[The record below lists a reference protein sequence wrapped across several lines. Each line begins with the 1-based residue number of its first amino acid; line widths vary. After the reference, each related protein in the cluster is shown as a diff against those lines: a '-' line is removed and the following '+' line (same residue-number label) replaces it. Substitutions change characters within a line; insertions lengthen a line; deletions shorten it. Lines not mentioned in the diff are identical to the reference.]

1 VSKAHHVTCQSP
13 DRALLCEP
21 EKPSDTEI
29 MSRDEPCSPR
39 PRKRGSAPRVATP
52 AYCLLL
58 TAHCLFLPH
67 PSALTTPLA
76 SPPVLAYLTTVSYQV
91 FARKYRPQIFDDVL
105 GQDHVVQ
112 TLKNAIQ
119 QRRLAHA
126 YLFVGPRGTGK
137 TSTAR
142 ILAKALNCVHGPT
155 PTPCGVCDSC
165 REIALGISLDVLEID
180 GASNNSVDQVREL
193 RENVRFAPVR
203 GRYKVYIIDEVHM
216 LTQQA
221 FNALLKTLEEPPQHV
236 IFVFATTEPHKVL
249 PTILSRCQRFDL
261 HRIPPRVIA
270 EHLNFIATQE
280 GVTLSAAASNAIAA
294 AADGGLRD
302 AESMLDQLVAF
313 CGTSI
318 DEQQVLE
325 VFGLTAEQVVLDLSQ
340 AIITRESTKA
350 LQLIQAQQEAGK
362 DLSKLL
368 SDLLNFLR
376 SLLIAQVDASSLQD
390 EQSEKAKAVTA
401 DLKARLSTGQLLR
414 LMEILSEVE
423 PTLKWATNKKLH
435 LELAIIRAVQSLAE
449 VGFDQVLDALEELRQ
464 GPSNR
469 TPREKVES
477 AAVVIE
483 PARTMGTP
491 DFAPSSKLPDATSG
505 RLGTSENAGNAEAQP
520 ERVSE
525 KRTPIA
531 DENTTVEGVRMPET
545 PVIEPEMAG
554 TSSSSPEVGTQT
566 VETKAD
572 ERELSPAGTPD
583 LNQLWTNIVME
594 VRKSR
599 PLIQQYFT
607 VAVPITLLHHEL
619 RLGFSSQHGMAME
632 TLLRPNNRKYI
643 EQLLTERLG
652 EPTSI
657 RGETRDDLVPIVFP
671 EKTEPTTNAE
681 DNFKNDPLIQK
692 ALEIFQAEIQAA
704 D

>member
-1 VSKAHHVTCQSP
+1 
-13 DRALLCEP
+13 
-21 EKPSDTEI
+21 
-29 MSRDEPCSPR
+29 
-39 PRKRGSAPRVATP
+39 
-52 AYCLLL
+52 
-58 TAHCLFLPH
+58 
-67 PSALTTPLA
+67 
-76 SPPVLAYLTTVSYQV
+76 VSYQV

-142 ILAKALNCVHGPT
+142 ILAKALNCVQGPT

-193 RENVRFAPVR
+193 RDNVRFAPVR

-270 EHLNFIATQE
+270 QHLNFIATQE
-280 GVTLSAAASNAIAA
+280 GVTLSTAASNAIAI

-350 LQLIQAQQEAGK
+350 LHLIHAQQEAGK
-362 DLSKLL
+362 DVSKLL
-368 SDLLNFLR
+368 TDLLNFLR
-376 SLLIAQVDASSLQD
+376 SLLIAQVDAGSLHD
-390 EQSEKAKAVTA
+390 EQSEKAKAVTIS
-401 DLKARLSTGQLLR
+401 LKAKLNTGQLLR

-435 LELAIIRAVQSLAE
+435 LELAVIRAIQSLGE
-449 VGFDQVLDALEELRQ
+449 VGFDQVLDALEELRG
-464 GPSNR
+464 GPANPQPAGKSG
-469 TPREKVES
+469 TAPL
-477 AAVVIE
+477 VIH
-483 PARTMGTP
+483 PPGTP
-491 DFAPSSKLPDATSG
+491 GRPASPTKLTEFQTTAAK
-505 RLGTSENAGNAEAQP
+505 SENVRAEDEALSGKRPAISEEETTAEEPERPEAPAEA
-520 ERVSE
+520 V
-525 KRTPIA
+525 
-531 DENTTVEGVRMPET
+531 
-545 PVIEPEMAG
+545 G
-554 TSSSSPEVGTQT
+554 TSSRSSETTAQIKTETRIETKPEVKP
-566 VETKAD
+566 ETKTD
-572 ERELSPAGTPD
+572 EQELIPTDTAQD
-583 LNQLWTNIVME
+583 LNQLWIDIVTE

-599 PLIQQYFT
+599 PLIQEYFT
-607 VAVPITLLHHEL
+607 AAVPVSLLHNEL
-619 RLGFSSQHGMAME
+619 RLGFSSQQGMAME

-652 EPTSI
+652 TPTSI
-657 RGETRDDLVPIVFP
+657 KGETRDDLAPIVFP
-671 EKTEPTTNAE
+671 NKTEATANAE
-681 DNFKNDPLIQK
+681 NDFKNDPLIQK

>member
-1 VSKAHHVTCQSP
+1 
-13 DRALLCEP
+13 
-21 EKPSDTEI
+21 
-29 MSRDEPCSPR
+29 
-39 PRKRGSAPRVATP
+39 
-52 AYCLLL
+52 
-58 TAHCLFLPH
+58 
-67 PSALTTPLA
+67 
-76 SPPVLAYLTTVSYQV
+76 VSYQV

-193 RENVRFAPVR
+193 RDNVRFAPVR

-270 EHLNFIATQE
+270 NHLNFIATQE
-280 GVTLSAAASNAIAA
+280 GVTLSATAANAIAT

-350 LQLIQAQQEAGK
+350 LHLIHAQQEAGK

-368 SDLLNFLR
+368 TDLLNFLR
-376 SLLIAQVDASSLQD
+376 SLLIAQVDAGSLQD
-390 EQSEKAKAVTA
+390 EQSEKAKAVTTS
-401 DLKARLSTGQLLR
+401 LKAKLNTGQLLR

-435 LELAIIRAVQSLAE
+435 LELAVIRAIQSLAE
-449 VGFDQVLDALEELRQ
+449 VGFDQVLDALEGLRQ
-464 GPSNR
+464 GPANSRATGKSGTASLVIQPTRTTR
-469 TPREKVES
+469 TPEAPRSPGTSGNAANVNVANERPSEKQPAIAEEDITV
-477 AAVVIE
+477 AAVQTPE
-483 PARTMGTP
+483 P
-491 DFAPSSKLPDATSG
+491 
-505 RLGTSENAGNAEAQP
+505 
-520 ERVSE
+520 
-525 KRTPIA
+525 
-531 DENTTVEGVRMPET
+531 
-545 PVIEPEMAG
+545 PVIEPEGVTGTSPISSEMKTHETAG
-554 TSSSSPEVGTQT
+554 TSSRPWEATAQT
-566 VETKAD
+566 VETKTD
-572 ERELSPAGTPD
+572 GQELISTEPD
-583 LNQLWTNIVME
+583 LNQLWIDIVAE

-607 VAVPITLLHHEL
+607 AAVPVSLLHDEL
-619 RLGFSSQHGMAME
+619 RLGFGSQHGMAME

-643 EQLLTERLG
+643 EQLITERLG
-652 EPTSI
+652 KPTAI
-657 RGETRDDLVPIVFP
+657 RGELRDDLAPIVFP
-671 EKTEPTTNAE
+671 KNAE
-681 DNFKNDPLIQK
+681 AATNPETDFKNDPLIQK

>member
-1 VSKAHHVTCQSP
+1 
-13 DRALLCEP
+13 
-21 EKPSDTEI
+21 
-29 MSRDEPCSPR
+29 
-39 PRKRGSAPRVATP
+39 
-52 AYCLLL
+52 
-58 TAHCLFLPH
+58 
-67 PSALTTPLA
+67 
-76 SPPVLAYLTTVSYQV
+76 VSYQV

-142 ILAKALNCVHGPT
+142 ILAKAINCVQGPT
-155 PTPCGVCDSC
+155 PSPCGVCDSC

-193 RENVRFAPVR
+193 RDNVRFAPVR

-236 IFVFATTEPHKVL
+236 VFVFATTEPHKVL

-261 HRIPPRVIA
+261 HRIPPRIIA
-270 EHLNFIATQE
+270 KHLDYIATQE
-280 GVTLSAAASNAIAA
+280 GVTLSSLAANAIAA

-340 AIITRESTKA
+340 AIVTRESTKA
-350 LQLIQAQQEAGK
+350 LHLIQAQQEAGK

-368 SDLLNFLR
+368 TDLLNFFR

-390 EQSEKAKAVTA
+390 EQSEKATTVTTN
-401 DLKARLSTGQLLR
+401 LKTKLNTSQLLR

-435 LELAIIRAVQSLAE
+435 LELAAIRAIQSLAE
-449 VGFDQVLDALEELRQ
+449 VGFDQVLDALDGLRQ
-464 GPSNR
+464 TPSNPGPTGKTAGVAAKSVTPPATPARVVAAETDSPKR
-469 TPREKVES
+469 TVIPEERTSVEPVQ
-477 AAVVIE
+477 AERAVE
-483 PARTMGTP
+483 PA
-491 DFAPSSKLPDATSG
+491 
-505 RLGTSENAGNAEAQP
+505 
-520 ERVSE
+520 
-525 KRTPIA
+525 
-531 DENTTVEGVRMPET
+531 ET
-545 PVIEPEMAG
+545 PKSVA
-554 TSSSSPEVGTQT
+554 
-566 VETKAD
+566 VETKSGEAEPEPVETISGSSETKTD
-572 ERELSPAGTPD
+572 EQELIPTVDESPD
-583 LNQLWTNIVME
+583 INQLWIDIVTA
-594 VRKSR
+594 VRERR

-607 VAVPITLLHHEL
+607 AAVPVSLLHNEL
-619 RLGFSSQHGMAME
+619 KLGFPSDQSMAMQ
-632 TLLRPNNRKYI
+632 TLLRPNNRKFI
-643 EQLLTERLG
+643 EQLLTEKLG
-652 EPTSI
+652 RPTTI
-657 RGETRDDLVPIVFP
+657 GGEVRNDLAPIIFP
-671 EKTEPTTNAE
+671 EKTERTGNTE
-681 DNFKNDPLIQK
+681 DDFKNDPLIQK

>member
-1 VSKAHHVTCQSP
+1 
-13 DRALLCEP
+13 
-21 EKPSDTEI
+21 
-29 MSRDEPCSPR
+29 M
-39 PRKRGSAPRVATP
+39 
-52 AYCLLL
+52 
-58 TAHCLFLPH
+58 
-67 PSALTTPLA
+67 
-76 SPPVLAYLTTVSYQV
+76 
-91 FARKYRPQIFDDVL
+91 
-105 GQDHVVQ
+105 Q

-142 ILAKALNCVHGPT
+142 ILAKAINCVQGPT
-155 PTPCGVCDSC
+155 PSPCGVCDSC

-193 RENVRFAPVR
+193 RDNVRFAPVR

-236 IFVFATTEPHKVL
+236 VFVFATTEPHKVL

-261 HRIPPRVIA
+261 HRIPPRIIA
-270 EHLNFIATQE
+270 KHLNYIATQE
-280 GVTLSAAASNAIAA
+280 GVTLAAAAANAIAA

-340 AIITRESTKA
+340 AIVTRESTKA
-350 LQLIQAQQEAGK
+350 LHLIHAQQEAGK

-368 SDLLNFLR
+368 TDLLNFFR

-390 EQSEKAKAVTA
+390 EQSEKARTVTA
-401 DLKARLSTGQLLR
+401 NLKPKLNTSQLLR

-435 LELAIIRAVQSLAE
+435 LELAVIRAIQSLAE
-449 VGFDQVLDALEELRQ
+449 VGFDQVLDALDGLRQ
-464 GPSNR
+464 TPSNPR
-469 TPREKVES
+469 PQGKGPGVAAKSVTPP
-477 AAVVIE
+477 ATPAPVI
-483 PARTMGTP
+483 PAEVDSP
-491 DFAPSSKLPDATSG
+491 
-505 RLGTSENAGNAEAQP
+505 
-520 ERVSE
+520 
-525 KRTPIA
+525 KRTVIP
-531 DENTTVEGVRMPET
+531 EERTSVEPVQAERAVEPVET
-545 PVIEPEMAG
+545 PELVP
-554 TSSSSPEVGTQT
+554 
-566 VETKAD
+566 VETKSAEAEPEPVEPSAGSSETKVD
-572 ERELSPAGTPD
+572 EQELIPTVDETPD
-583 LNQLWTNIVME
+583 LNQLWIDIVTTGRE
-594 VRKSR
+594 RR
-599 PLIQQYFT
+599 PLIQQWLT
-607 VAVPITLLHHEL
+607 AAVPVSLLHNEFK
-619 RLGFSSQHGMAME
+619 LGFASDQSMAME
-632 TLLRPNNRKYI
+632 TLLRPNNRKFI
-643 EQLLTERLG
+643 EQLLTEKLG
-652 EPTSI
+652 QPTTI
-657 RGETRDDLVPIVFP
+657 RGEVRNDLAPIIFP
-671 EKTEPTTNAE
+671 EKTERTGNIE
-681 DNFKNDPLIQK
+681 DDFKNDPLIQK

>member
-1 VSKAHHVTCQSP
+1 
-13 DRALLCEP
+13 
-21 EKPSDTEI
+21 
-29 MSRDEPCSPR
+29 
-39 PRKRGSAPRVATP
+39 
-52 AYCLLL
+52 
-58 TAHCLFLPH
+58 
-67 PSALTTPLA
+67 
-76 SPPVLAYLTTVSYQV
+76 VSYQV

-142 ILAKALNCVHGPT
+142 ILAKALNCVQGPT

-193 RENVRFAPVR
+193 RDNVRFAPVR

-270 EHLNFIATQE
+270 QHLNFIATQE
-280 GVTLSAAASNAIAA
+280 GVTLSTAASNAIAI

-350 LQLIQAQQEAGK
+350 LHLIHAQQEAGK
-362 DLSKLL
+362 DVSKLL
-368 SDLLNFLR
+368 TDLLNFLR
-376 SLLIAQVDASSLQD
+376 SLLIAQVDAGSLQD
-390 EQSEKAKAVTA
+390 EQSEKAKTVTIS
-401 DLKARLSTGQLLR
+401 LKAKLNTGQLLR

-435 LELAIIRAVQSLAE
+435 LELAVIRAIQSLGE
-449 VGFDQVLDALEELRQ
+449 VGFDQVLDALEGLRG
-464 GPSNR
+464 GPAN
-469 TPREKVES
+469 PRPAGKS
-477 AAVVIE
+477 GTAPLVIH
-483 PARTMGTP
+483 PPGTP
-491 DFAPSSKLPDATSG
+491 ASPTKLTEFQTTAAK
-505 RLGTSENAGNAEAQP
+505 SENVRAEDEPLSGKRPAISEEETTAEEP
-520 ERVSE
+520 ERPE
-525 KRTPIA
+525 AP
-531 DENTTVEGVRMPET
+531 VEAV
-545 PVIEPEMAG
+545 G
-554 TSSSSPEVGTQT
+554 TSSRSSETTAQIKTETRIETKPEVKP
-566 VETKAD
+566 ETKTD
-572 ERELSPAGTPD
+572 EQELIPTDTAPD
-583 LNQLWTNIVME
+583 LNQLWIDIVTE

-599 PLIQQYFT
+599 PLIQEYFT
-607 VAVPITLLHHEL
+607 AAVPVSLLHNEL
-619 RLGFSSQHGMAME
+619 RLGFSSQQGMAME

-652 EPTSI
+652 TPTSI
-657 RGETRDDLVPIVFP
+657 KGETRDDLVPIVFP
-671 EKTEPTTNAE
+671 NKTEATANAE
-681 DNFKNDPLIQK
+681 NDFKNDPLIQK

>member
-1 VSKAHHVTCQSP
+1 
-13 DRALLCEP
+13 
-21 EKPSDTEI
+21 
-29 MSRDEPCSPR
+29 M
-39 PRKRGSAPRVATP
+39 
-52 AYCLLL
+52 
-58 TAHCLFLPH
+58 
-67 PSALTTPLA
+67 
-76 SPPVLAYLTTVSYQV
+76 SYQV

-105 GQDHVVQ
+105 GQNHVVQ

-155 PTPCGVCDSC
+155 PTPCGECDSC

-193 RENVRFAPVR
+193 RDNVRFAPVR

-261 HRIPPRVIA
+261 HRIAPRVIA
-270 EHLNFIATQE
+270 DHLNFIATQE
-280 GVTLSAAASNAIAA
+280 GVTLSSPASNAIAA

-318 DEQQVLE
+318 DEQQVLQ

-350 LQLIQAQQEAGK
+350 LHLIHAQQEAGK

-368 SDLLNFLR
+368 TDLLNFFR
-376 SLLIAQVDASSLQD
+376 SLLIAQVDAGSIQD
-390 EQSEKAKAVTA
+390 EQSEKANALTA
-401 DLKARLSTGQLLR
+401 NLKAKLNTGQLLR
-414 LMEILSEVE
+414 LMEILSDVE

-435 LELAIIRAVQSLAE
+435 LELAVIRAIQSLAE

-464 GPSNR
+464 GPAK
-469 TPREKVES
+469 PRPTGKS
-477 AAVVIE
+477 GTAPLVIQ
-483 PARTMGTP
+483 PARTPVASEPEDKSPKRPVVAEENPTEPVIGTI
-491 DFAPSSKLPDATSG
+491 S
-505 RLGTSENAGNAEAQP
+505 
-520 ERVSE
+520 
-525 KRTPIA
+525 RTP
-531 DENTTVEGVRMPET
+531 E
-545 PVIEPEMAG
+545 
-554 TSSSSPEVGTQT
+554 T
-566 VETKAD
+566 VETSSDSSEMLGISSASSETKTNESD
-572 ERELSPAGTPD
+572 EQELIPTDPPATSEAPD
-583 LNQLWTNIVME
+583 LNQLWIDIVTE

-607 VAVPITLLHHEL
+607 VAVPVSLLHREL
-619 RLGFSSQHGMAME
+619 RLGFASQHSMAME
-632 TLLRPNNRKYI
+632 TLMRPNNRKYI
-643 EQLLTERLG
+643 EQLLGERLG
-652 EPTSI
+652 QPTSI
-657 RGETRDDLVPIVFP
+657 RGETRDDLVSIIFP
-671 EKTEPTTNAE
+671 DKTEPATNAE

>member
-1 VSKAHHVTCQSP
+1 
-13 DRALLCEP
+13 
-21 EKPSDTEI
+21 
-29 MSRDEPCSPR
+29 
-39 PRKRGSAPRVATP
+39 
-52 AYCLLL
+52 
-58 TAHCLFLPH
+58 
-67 PSALTTPLA
+67 
-76 SPPVLAYLTTVSYQV
+76 VSYQV

-193 RENVRFAPVR
+193 RDNVRFAPVK

-280 GVTLSAAASNAIAA
+280 GVTLSAAAANAIAT

-318 DEQQVLE
+318 DEHQVLE

-350 LQLIQAQQEAGK
+350 LHLIHAQQEAGK

-368 SDLLNFLR
+368 TDLLNFLR
-376 SLLIAQVDASSLQD
+376 SLLIAQVDAGSLQD
-390 EQSEKAKAVTA
+390 EQSEKAKAVTTS
-401 DLKARLSTGQLLR
+401 LKAKLNTGQLLR

-435 LELAIIRAVQSLAE
+435 LELGVIRAIQSLAE
-449 VGFDQVLDALEELRQ
+449 VGFDQVLDALEGLRQ
-464 GPSNR
+464 GPANPQPTGKSG
-469 TPREKVES
+469 TAPL
-477 AAVVIE
+477 VIQ
-483 PARTMGTP
+483 PARTPKTPASPTKLTEFQTTGT
-491 DFAPSSKLPDATSG
+491 K
-505 RLGTSENAGNAEAQP
+505 SENAKAEH
-520 ERVSE
+520 ERVVE
-525 KRTPIA
+525 TGPAIA
-531 DENTTVEGVRMPET
+531 EENITVEEAET
-545 PVIEPEMAG
+545 VG
-554 TSSSSPEVGTQT
+554 TSSRSSEAKPEKTAEIETETRVEATPEIKT
-566 VETKAD
+566 ETKPD
-572 ERELSPAGTPD
+572 EQELVPTASAEPD
-583 LNQLWTNIVME
+583 LNQLWIDIVTE

-607 VAVPITLLHHEL
+607 AAVPVSLLHNEL
-619 RLGFSSQHGMAME
+619 RLGFGSQYGMAME
-632 TLLRPNNRKYI
+632 TLMRPNNRKYI
-643 EQLLTERLG
+643 EQLITERLG
-652 EPTSI
+652 KPTSI
-657 RGETRDDLVPIVFP
+657 RGETRDDLAPIVFP
-671 EKTEPTTNAE
+671 EKTEAATNPE
-681 DNFKNDPLIQK
+681 TDFKNDPLIQK

>member
-1 VSKAHHVTCQSP
+1 
-13 DRALLCEP
+13 
-21 EKPSDTEI
+21 
-29 MSRDEPCSPR
+29 M
-39 PRKRGSAPRVATP
+39 
-52 AYCLLL
+52 
-58 TAHCLFLPH
+58 
-67 PSALTTPLA
+67 
-76 SPPVLAYLTTVSYQV
+76 
-91 FARKYRPQIFDDVL
+91 
-105 GQDHVVQ
+105 Q

-142 ILAKALNCVHGPT
+142 ILAKALNCVQGPT
-155 PTPCGVCDSC
+155 STPCGVCDSC

-193 RENVRFAPVR
+193 RDNVRFAPVR

-236 IFVFATTEPHKVL
+236 VFVFATTEPHKVL

-261 HRIPPRVIA
+261 RRIPPRIIA
-270 EHLNFIATQE
+270 EHLNYIAKQE
-280 GVTLSAAASNAIAA
+280 SVTLSPAAANAIAA

-350 LQLIQAQQEAGK
+350 LHLIHGQQEAGK

-368 SDLLNFLR
+368 ADLLNFLR

-390 EQSEKAKAVTA
+390 EQSEKAKTITA
-401 DLKARLSTGQLLR
+401 SLKTKLNTSQLLR

-435 LELAIIRAVQSLAE
+435 LELAVIRAIQSLAE
-449 VGFDQVLDALEELRQ
+449 VGFDHVLDALEELRQ
-464 GPSNR
+464 TPSNPGPSRKGPGPTAKNENPVVPAPNPVAETESPQR
-469 TPREKVES
+469 TPVTEQETAVEPVETASVVQAVETPNPVVVES
-477 AAVVIE
+477 P
-483 PARTMGTP
+483 PA
-491 DFAPSSKLPDATSG
+491 
-505 RLGTSENAGNAEAQP
+505 E
-520 ERVSE
+520 
-525 KRTPIA
+525 
-531 DENTTVEGVRMPET
+531 TVEVRRTQASQASTGSSET
-545 PVIEPEMAG
+545 TTDEQELIP
-554 TSSSSPEVGTQT
+554 T
-566 VETKAD
+566 AD
-572 ERELSPAGTPD
+572 LS
-583 LNQLWTNIVME
+583 QLWIDIVTE
-594 VRKSR
+594 VRVRR

-607 VAVPITLLHHEL
+607 AAVPISLLHSEL
-619 RLGFSSQHGMAME
+619 KLGFASDQSMAME
-632 TLLRPNNRKYI
+632 TLLRPNNRKFI
-643 EQLLTERLG
+643 EQLLTEKLG
-652 EPTSI
+652 QPTAI
-657 RGETRDDLVPIVFP
+657 RGEIRDDLAPIIFP
-671 EKTEPTTNAE
+671 EKIERTGNIE
-681 DNFKNDPLIQK
+681 DDFKNDPLIQK

>member
-1 VSKAHHVTCQSP
+1 MGLMRNSEFSDAWPRSTRRPPFTFHVSPSTSNLPLVT
-13 DRALLCEP
+13 
-21 EKPSDTEI
+21 
-29 MSRDEPCSPR
+29 
-39 PRKRGSAPRVATP
+39 
-52 AYCLLL
+52 
-58 TAHCLFLPH
+58 
-67 PSALTTPLA
+67 
-76 SPPVLAYLTTVSYQV
+76 YQV

-193 RENVRFAPVR
+193 RDNVRFAPVR

-270 EHLNFIATQE
+270 QHLNFIATQE
-280 GVTLSAAASNAIAA
+280 GVTLSTAASNAIAA

-313 CGTSI
+313 CGSSI

-350 LQLIQAQQEAGK
+350 LHLIHAQQEAGK

-368 SDLLNFLR
+368 TDLLNFLR
-376 SLLIAQVDASSLQD
+376 SLLIAQVDAGSVQD

-401 DLKARLSTGQLLR
+401 SLKAKLNTGQLLR

-435 LELAIIRAVQSLAE
+435 LELAVIRAIQSLAE

-464 GPSNR
+464 GPANPRPTGKSEAAPLVIHPAR
-469 TPREKVES
+469 SGATPR
-477 AAVVIE
+477 
-483 PARTMGTP
+483 
-491 DFAPSSKLPDATSG
+491 APGKPGTSG
-505 RLGTSENAGNAEAQP
+505 SAGNVNAEHEP
-520 ERVSE
+520 VSGKRLAIAE
-525 KRTPIA
+525 KNI
-531 DENTTVEGVRMPET
+531 TVEAVQTPEA
-545 PVIEPEMAG
+545 PVIESEAVE
-554 TSSSSPEVGTQT
+554 TSSSET
-566 VETKAD
+566 VKDETEEQGLAPTD
-572 ERELSPAGTPD
+572 APD
-583 LNQLWTNIVME
+583 LNQLWIDIVTE

-607 VAVPITLLHHEL
+607 AAVPVSLLHNEL
-619 RLGFSSQHGMAME
+619 RLGFASQHNMAME

-643 EQLLTERLG
+643 EQLLSERLG

-671 EKTEPTTNAE
+671 DKTEPAINA
-681 DNFKNDPLIQK
+681 DDDFKNDPLIQK

>member
-1 VSKAHHVTCQSP
+1 
-13 DRALLCEP
+13 
-21 EKPSDTEI
+21 
-29 MSRDEPCSPR
+29 M
-39 PRKRGSAPRVATP
+39 
-52 AYCLLL
+52 
-58 TAHCLFLPH
+58 
-67 PSALTTPLA
+67 
-76 SPPVLAYLTTVSYQV
+76 SYQV

-193 RENVRFAPVR
+193 RDNVRFAPLR

-270 EHLNFIATQE
+270 QHLNFIATQE
-280 GVTLSAAASNAIAA
+280 GVTLSPAASSAIAT

-350 LQLIQAQQEAGK
+350 LHLIHAQQEAGK

-368 SDLLNFLR
+368 TDLLNFLR
-376 SLLIAQVDASSLQD
+376 SLLIAQVDAGSLQD
-390 EQSEKAKAVTA
+390 EQSEKAKAVTTS
-401 DLKARLSTGQLLR
+401 LKSKLNTGQLLR

-435 LELAIIRAVQSLAE
+435 LELGIIRAIQSLAE
-449 VGFDQVLDALEELRQ
+449 VGFDQVLDALEGLRQ
-464 GPSNR
+464 GPANPPPTGKSG
-469 TPREKVES
+469 TAPL
-477 AAVVIE
+477 VIQ
-483 PARTMGTP
+483 PARTPGTP
-491 DFAPSSKLPDATSG
+491 KTPASPTKLTEFQT
-505 RLGTSENAGNAEAQP
+505 GTKPENAKAEH
-520 ERVSE
+520 ERVDE
-525 KRTPIA
+525 TRPAIA
-531 DENTTVEGVRMPET
+531 EENITFEEAE
-545 PVIEPEMAG
+545 PVG
-554 TSSSSPEVGTQT
+554 TSSRSSEAKPEKMAEIETETRIEATPEVKT
-566 VETKAD
+566 EAKPD
-572 ERELSPAGTPD
+572 EQKLIATTSAEPD
-583 LNQLWTNIVME
+583 LNQLWIDIVTE

-607 VAVPITLLHHEL
+607 AAVPVSLLHNEL
-619 RLGFSSQHGMAME
+619 RLGFGSQHGMAIE
-632 TLLRPNNRKYI
+632 TLMRPNNRKYI
-643 EQLLTERLG
+643 EQLITERLG
-652 EPTSI
+652 KPTTI
-657 RGETRDDLVPIVFP
+657 RGETRDDLAPIVFP
-671 EKTEPTTNAE
+671 KKTEPATNPE
-681 DNFKNDPLIQK
+681 TDFKNDPLIQK

>member
-1 VSKAHHVTCQSP
+1 
-13 DRALLCEP
+13 
-21 EKPSDTEI
+21 
-29 MSRDEPCSPR
+29 
-39 PRKRGSAPRVATP
+39 
-52 AYCLLL
+52 
-58 TAHCLFLPH
+58 
-67 PSALTTPLA
+67 
-76 SPPVLAYLTTVSYQV
+76 VSYQV

-142 ILAKALNCVHGPT
+142 ILAKALNCEQGPT

-193 RENVRFAPVR
+193 RDNVRFAPVR

-261 HRIPPRVIA
+261 HRIAPRVISQ
-270 EHLNFIATQE
+270 HLNFIATQE
-280 GVTLSAAASNAIAA
+280 GVTLSSAAANAIAA

-313 CGTSI
+313 CGSSI
-318 DEQQVLE
+318 DEQQVLQ

-350 LQLIQAQQEAGK
+350 LHLIHAQQEAGK

-368 SDLLNFLR
+368 TDLLNFFR
-376 SLLIAQVDASSLQD
+376 SLLIAQVDAGSLQD
-390 EQSEKAKAVTA
+390 EQSEKANAVTA
-401 DLKARLSTGQLLR
+401 SLKAKLNTEQLLR
-414 LMEILSEVE
+414 LMEILSDVE

-435 LELAIIRAVQSLAE
+435 LELAVIRAIQSLAE

-464 GPSNR
+464 GPAK
-469 TPREKVES
+469 PRPTGKS
-477 AAVVIE
+477 GTAPLVIQ
-483 PARTMGTP
+483 PARTSETP
-491 DFAPSSKLPDATSG
+491 GTSG
-505 RLGTSENAGNAEAQP
+505 NAGSLNPEHERGSAKRPVVAEEKPAVEAVQTP
-520 ERVSE
+520 EA
-525 KRTPIA
+525 PI
-531 DENTTVEGVRMPET
+531 
-545 PVIEPEMAG
+545 IEPEPVG
-554 TSSSSPEVGTQT
+554 TSSGSS
-566 VETKAD
+566 ETKTNETD
-572 ERELSPAGTPD
+572 GQELIPTDPPATSEAPD
-583 LNQLWTNIVME
+583 LNQLWIDIVTE

-607 VAVPITLLHHEL
+607 VAVPVSLLHREL
-619 RLGFSSQHGMAME
+619 RLGFASQHSMAME
-632 TLLRPNNRKYI
+632 TLMRPNNRKYI
-643 EQLLTERLG
+643 EQLLSERLG
-652 EPTSI
+652 QPTSI
-657 RGETRDDLVPIVFP
+657 RGETRDDLVPIIFP
-671 EKTEPTTNAE
+671 DKTEAATNAE

>member
-1 VSKAHHVTCQSP
+1 
-13 DRALLCEP
+13 
-21 EKPSDTEI
+21 
-29 MSRDEPCSPR
+29 M
-39 PRKRGSAPRVATP
+39 
-52 AYCLLL
+52 
-58 TAHCLFLPH
+58 
-67 PSALTTPLA
+67 
-76 SPPVLAYLTTVSYQV
+76 SYQV

-193 RENVRFAPVR
+193 RDNVRFAPVK

-280 GVTLSAAASNAIAA
+280 GVTLAAAAANAIAT

-318 DEQQVLE
+318 DEHQVLE

-340 AIITRESTKA
+340 AIVTRESTKA
-350 LQLIQAQQEAGK
+350 LHLIHAQQEAGK

-368 SDLLNFLR
+368 TDLLNFFR
-376 SLLIAQVDASSLQD
+376 SLLIAQVDAGSLQD
-390 EQSEKAKAVTA
+390 EQSEKAKAVTTS
-401 DLKARLSTGQLLR
+401 LKTKLNTGQLLK

-435 LELAIIRAVQSLAE
+435 LELGVIRAIQSLAE
-449 VGFDQVLDALEELRQ
+449 VGFDQVLDALEGLRQ
-464 GPSNR
+464 DPAN
-469 TPREKVES
+469 PRPTGKS
-477 AAVVIE
+477 GTAPLVIQ
-483 PARTMGTP
+483 PARTPGTP
-491 DFAPSSKLPDATSG
+491 KTPASPTKLTEFQTT
-505 RLGTSENAGNAEAQP
+505 GTKSENAKTEH
-520 ERVSE
+520 ERVAE
-525 KRTPIA
+525 TRPAIA
-531 DENTTVEGVRMPET
+531 EENIPVEEAETV
-545 PVIEPEMAG
+545 G
-554 TSSSSPEVGTQT
+554 TSSRSSEAKPEITAEIETETRVEATPEIKT
-566 VETKAD
+566 ETKPD
-572 ERELSPAGTPD
+572 EQELIPGASAEPD
-583 LNQLWTNIVME
+583 LNQLWIDIVAE

-607 VAVPITLLHHEL
+607 AAVPVSLLHNEL
-619 RLGFSSQHGMAME
+619 RLGFGSQHGMAME
-632 TLLRPNNRKYI
+632 TLMRPNNRKYI
-643 EQLLTERLG
+643 EQLITERLG
-652 EPTSI
+652 KPTSI
-657 RGETRDDLVPIVFP
+657 RGETRDDLAPIVFP
-671 EKTEPTTNAE
+671 EKTEAATNPE
-681 DNFKNDPLIQK
+681 TDFKNDPLIQK

>member
-1 VSKAHHVTCQSP
+1 
-13 DRALLCEP
+13 
-21 EKPSDTEI
+21 
-29 MSRDEPCSPR
+29 
-39 PRKRGSAPRVATP
+39 
-52 AYCLLL
+52 
-58 TAHCLFLPH
+58 
-67 PSALTTPLA
+67 
-76 SPPVLAYLTTVSYQV
+76 VSYQV

-193 RENVRFAPVR
+193 RDNVRFAPVK

-280 GVTLSAAASNAIAA
+280 GVTLAAAAANAIAT

-318 DEQQVLE
+318 DEHQVLE

-340 AIITRESTKA
+340 AIVTRESTKA
-350 LQLIQAQQEAGK
+350 LHLIHAQQEAGK

-368 SDLLNFLR
+368 TDLLNFFR
-376 SLLIAQVDASSLQD
+376 SLLIAQVDAGSLQD

-401 DLKARLSTGQLLR
+401 SLKTKLNTGQLLK

-435 LELAIIRAVQSLAE
+435 LELGVIRAIQSLAE
-449 VGFDQVLDALEELRQ
+449 VGFDQVLDALEGLRQ
-464 GPSNR
+464 DPAN
-469 TPREKVES
+469 PRPTGKS
-477 AAVVIE
+477 GTAPLVIQ
-483 PARTMGTP
+483 PARTPGTP
-491 DFAPSSKLPDATSG
+491 KTPASPTKLTEFQTT
-505 RLGTSENAGNAEAQP
+505 GTKSENAKTEH
-520 ERVSE
+520 ERVAE
-525 KRTPIA
+525 TRPAIA
-531 DENTTVEGVRMPET
+531 EENIPVEEAETV
-545 PVIEPEMAG
+545 G
-554 TSSSSPEVGTQT
+554 TSSRSSEAKPEITAEIETETRVEATPEVKT
-566 VETKAD
+566 ETKPD
-572 ERELSPAGTPD
+572 EQELIPGASAEPD
-583 LNQLWTNIVME
+583 LNQLWIDIVAE

-607 VAVPITLLHHEL
+607 AAVPVSLLHNEL
-619 RLGFSSQHGMAME
+619 RLGFGSQHGMAME
-632 TLLRPNNRKYI
+632 TLMRPNNRKYI
-643 EQLLTERLG
+643 EQLITERLG
-652 EPTSI
+652 KPTSI
-657 RGETRDDLVPIVFP
+657 RGETRDDLAPIVFP
-671 EKTEPTTNAE
+671 EKTEAATNPE
-681 DNFKNDPLIQK
+681 TDFKNDPLIQK

>member
-1 VSKAHHVTCQSP
+1 
-13 DRALLCEP
+13 
-21 EKPSDTEI
+21 
-29 MSRDEPCSPR
+29 
-39 PRKRGSAPRVATP
+39 
-52 AYCLLL
+52 
-58 TAHCLFLPH
+58 
-67 PSALTTPLA
+67 
-76 SPPVLAYLTTVSYQV
+76 VSYQV

-193 RENVRFAPVR
+193 RDNVRFAPVK

-280 GVTLSAAASNAIAA
+280 GVTLAAAAANAIAT

-318 DEQQVLE
+318 DEHQVLE

-340 AIITRESTKA
+340 AIVTRESTKA
-350 LQLIQAQQEAGK
+350 LHLIHAQQEAGK

-368 SDLLNFLR
+368 TDLLNFFR
-376 SLLIAQVDASSLQD
+376 SLLIAQVDAGSLQD
-390 EQSEKAKAVTA
+390 EQSEKAKAVTTS
-401 DLKARLSTGQLLR
+401 LKTKLNTGQLLK

-435 LELAIIRAVQSLAE
+435 LELGVIRAIQSLAE
-449 VGFDQVLDALEELRQ
+449 VGFDQVLDALEGLRQ
-464 GPSNR
+464 DPPN
-469 TPREKVES
+469 PRPTGKS
-477 AAVVIE
+477 GTAPLVIQ
-483 PARTMGTP
+483 PARTPGTP
-491 DFAPSSKLPDATSG
+491 KTPASPTKLTEFQTT
-505 RLGTSENAGNAEAQP
+505 GTKSENAKTEH
-520 ERVSE
+520 ERVAE
-525 KRTPIA
+525 TRPAIA
-531 DENTTVEGVRMPET
+531 EENIPVEEAETV
-545 PVIEPEMAG
+545 G
-554 TSSSSPEVGTQT
+554 TSSRSSEAKPEITAEIETETRVEATPEIKT
-566 VETKAD
+566 ETKPD
-572 ERELSPAGTPD
+572 EQELIPGASAEPD
-583 LNQLWTNIVME
+583 LNQLWIDIVAE

-607 VAVPITLLHHEL
+607 AAVPVSLLHNEL
-619 RLGFSSQHGMAME
+619 RLGFGSQHGMAME
-632 TLLRPNNRKYI
+632 TLMRPNNRKYI
-643 EQLLTERLG
+643 EQLITERLG
-652 EPTSI
+652 KPTSI
-657 RGETRDDLVPIVFP
+657 RGETRDDLAPIVFP
-671 EKTEPTTNAE
+671 EKTEAATNPE
-681 DNFKNDPLIQK
+681 TDFKNDPLIQK

>member
-1 VSKAHHVTCQSP
+1 
-13 DRALLCEP
+13 
-21 EKPSDTEI
+21 
-29 MSRDEPCSPR
+29 M
-39 PRKRGSAPRVATP
+39 
-52 AYCLLL
+52 
-58 TAHCLFLPH
+58 
-67 PSALTTPLA
+67 
-76 SPPVLAYLTTVSYQV
+76 SYQV

-119 QRRLAHA
+119 QQRLAHA

-142 ILAKALNCVHGPT
+142 ILAKGLNCVQGPT

-193 RENVRFAPVR
+193 RDNVRFAPVR

-261 HRIPPRVIA
+261 HRISPRVIA
-270 EHLNFIATQE
+270 EHLNYIATQE
-280 GVTLSAAASNAIAA
+280 GVTLSKAAANAIAV

-318 DEQQVLE
+318 EEQHVLE
-325 VFGLTAEQVVLDLSQ
+325 VFGLTAEQVVLDVSQ

-350 LQLIQAQQEAGK
+350 LHLIHAQQEAGK

-368 SDLLNFLR
+368 TDLLNFLR

-390 EQSEKAKAVTA
+390 EQSEKARAATA
-401 DLKARLSTGQLLR
+401 SLKAKLNTSQLLR
-414 LMEILSEVE
+414 LMEILSEAE

-435 LELAIIRAVQSLAE
+435 LELAVIRAVQSLAE
-449 VGFDQVLDALEELRQ
+449 VGFDQVLDALEDLR
-464 GPSNR
+464 GGSTNSRPGEKSR
-469 TPREKVES
+469 TAPL
-477 AAVVIE
+477 VIQ
-483 PARTMGTP
+483 PARTP
-491 DFAPSSKLPDATSG
+491 APP
-505 RLGTSENAGNAEAQP
+505 EAEKTVKKPKDVAEESP
-520 ERVSE
+520 TIKPVE
-525 KRTPIA
+525 KA
-531 DENTTVEGVRMPET
+531 DEPQ
-545 PVIEPEMAG
+545 PVG
-554 TSSSSPEVGTQT
+554 TSSRSSEVKPAELKPETTTEIAAEAKIETKPEVRA
-566 VETKAD
+566 ETKTD
-572 ERELSPAGTPD
+572 EQELIPTEATEPD
-583 LNQLWTNIVME
+583 LNQLWIDTTTE

-599 PLIQQYFT
+599 PLIHQYLT
-607 VAVPITLLHHEL
+607 LAVPVNLLHSEL
-619 RLGFSSQHGMAME
+619 LLGFPAQHSMAME

-643 EQLLTERLG
+643 EQLISERLG
-652 EPTSI
+652 QPTAI
-657 RGETRDDLVPIVFP
+657 RGETRDDLVPLVFP
-671 EKTEPTTNAE
+671 DKTEPVTNAE